1 MIIALGLV
9 PRAKVCE
16 ANLNLPQPLF
26 FANGA
31 LVFQPSGHSVF
42 DHCLDGPPKE
52 NDLLAV
58 QNGEATGNFSERK
71 VALSFASFRL
81 LSIFAFFPLVL
92 EALPPEASSSAVSCL
107 ILSSPQTI
115 IS

>member
-9 PRAKVCE
+9 HRAKVCE
-16 ANLNLPQPLF
+16 PNLNLPQPLF

-42 DHCLDGPPKE
+42 DHCLDDPPKE

-71 VALSFASFRL
+71 VRPLLCILPTLVDLCFLSLGSRSFAPRSL
-81 LSIFAFFPLVL
+81 KLSR
-92 EALPPEASSSAVSCL
+92 
-107 ILSSPQTI
+107 
-115 IS
+115 